1 MSLLDNPIKKSYY
14 SWFKRLPKP
23 QPSKGTKAK
32 YNQYGVYQMSFSD
45 LKKQSSLGALTSK
58 LVKEADKM
66 NNKGG
71 GADDRL
77 WKPEM
82 DKSGNGYAV
91 IRFLPAPDGE
101 DLPWVKLFS
110 HAFQG
115 PGGWYIENSLT
126 TIGGKDPI
134 GELNRELWNSGNDAD
149 KDTVRKQ
156 KRKLSFYANI
166 YVVKDPANP
175 QNEGGVFLYKF
186 GKKIFDKI
194 MDVMQPEFEDETPIN
209 PFDFWGGANF
219 KLKLQKKDGYWNY
232 DKSEFDNP
240 SPLLDDDD
248 AMEAIW
254 KKQYSLA
261 AFTAADQFKSY
272 DELKKRLD
280 YVLGTKPTR
289 RSPASE
295 ETEYDNYAAQ
305 ESKSVSEEEV
315 MRKLEDSYQASKAN
329 ADFNAPDI
337 TPGKTDDDDDAM
349 SYFAKL
355 ADS

>member
-1 MSLLDNPIKKSYY
+1 M
-14 SWFKRLPKP
+14 
-23 QPSKGTKAK
+23 G
-32 YNQYGVYQMSFSD
+32 FSD
-45 LKKQSSLGALTSK
+45 LKKQSSLGSLTSK
-58 LVKEADKM
+58 LVKEVEKM
-66 NNKGG
+66 NNTGG

-126 TIGGKDPI
+126 TIGQKDPL
-134 GELNRELWNSGNDAD
+134 GELNRELWNSGNEKD

-209 PFDFWGGANF
+209 PFDFWAGANF
-219 KLKLQKKDGYWNY
+219 KLKLQKKDGFWNY
-232 DKSEFDNP
+232 DKSEFDTP
-240 SPLLDDDD
+240 GPLLDDDD
-248 AMEAIW
+248 ALEAIW
-254 KKQYSLA
+254 KKEYSLQ
-261 AFTAADQFKSY
+261 AFVAADQFKSY
-272 DELKKRLD
+272 DDLKKRLG
-280 YVLGTKPTR
+280 YVLGTKTAPQRVTK
-289 RSPASE
+289 E
-295 ETEYDNYAAQ
+295 ELDYETTAQTEV
-305 ESKSVSEEEV
+305 KRVSEEEV
-315 MRKLEDSYQASKAN
+315 LKKLENSYQESKQVETSS
-329 ADFNAPDI
+329 DEEDPL
-337 TPGKTDDDDDAM
+337 

-355 ADS
+355 AES